1 MRISDWSSDVCSSD
15 LLSALELAR
24 AGLLDVL
31 ASDYVPVSLLAAT
44 LCLAEAGI
52 GITLPQA
59 VRMASLNAARAAGL
73 DDRGEIAPGKR
84 ADQNGRAHVC
94 TPVTNAHLV
103 CRLLPEKKKPTD
115 T

>member
-1 MRISDWSSDVCSSD
+1 MTISEFPTTLLAAEAARARGMATVMGAPNVVKGGSQSGN
-15 LLSALELAR
+15 LSALELAR

-59 VRMASLNAARAAGL
+59 VRMASLNAARAAGPEHGGAAGRE
-73 DDRGEIAPGKR
+73 RGCQSG
-84 ADQNGRAHVC
+84 
-94 TPVTNAHLV
+94 
-103 CRLLPEKKKPTD
+103 
-115 T
+115 

>member
-73 DDRGEIAPGKR
+73 DDRGDIAPGKR
-84 ADQNGRAHVC
+84 ADPLRVRLVDGQ
-94 TPVTNAHLV
+94 PVA
-103 CRLLPEKKKPTD
+103 RPGYAAGQRGG
-115 T
+115 